1 MASTETAATA
11 KEKYVDLFVQKGQA
25 NDDPNVFISI
35 NSKNFVLPKGKTT
48 KVPVYVKEE
57 YERSLRAQE
66 AFDATS
72 AKLLEKAT
80 KPNNP

>member
-35 NSKNFVLPKGKTT
+35 NFVLPKGKTT

-66 AFDATS
+66 AFDETS

-80 KPNNP
+80 KPNNQ